1 MNELIGRSNNTGAM
15 AAKTESAAIANIQ
28 AKMILARNFP
38 RNIEQIQNMI
48 DAECKNK
55 SLAEVAVYE
64 FQRGNSVVRGA
75 SIRLVECVARYW
87 GNMLS
92 GVEELNSGANFATVR
107 AFAWDLETNFSDEKV
122 FDVEYKRNTKNGTK
136 ILTDERDKYEL
147 IANMGARRKR
157 ACMQAVI
164 PKFIIDRAVD
174 MCNQTLENE
183 MKKVPIDER
192 KEKMKDAFAEIADW
206 ITPELLAGVCGKDFD
221 NLSIKD
227 IVRLG
232 NLYNAIKDGF
242 VKPEEAFGKE
252 TKDQVVSNDENDMLN
267 DLNADLSEGKID
279 GTYKR

>member
-1 MNELIGRSNNTGAM
+1 
-15 AAKTESAAIANIQ
+15 
-28 AKMILARNFP
+28 
-38 RNIEQIQNMI
+38 
-48 DAECKNK
+48 
-55 SLAEVAVYE
+55 
-64 FQRGNSVVRGA
+64 
-75 SIRLVECVARYW
+75 
-87 GNMLS
+87 
-92 GVEELNSGANFATVR
+92 
-107 AFAWDLETNFSDEKV
+107 
-122 FDVEYKRNTKNGTK
+122 
-136 ILTDERDKYEL
+136 
-147 IANMGARRKR
+147 MGARRKR

-242 VKPEEAFGKE
+242 VLIYNKLIQLLKRFDVEEIKAVGEVFDTDFHEAVTHFPTDKEEDKGKVIDVTE
-252 TKDQVVSNDENDMLN
+252 KGYKLKDKVIRYAKVVV
-267 DLNADLSEGKID
+267 GQ
-279 GTYKR
+279 